1 MDYNNTNIVAYHY
14 GHDSNVAWKD
24 GDTYKVV
31 QIEKLRRKRYSS
43 LYQNHTSKF
52 NGKTMYTLDAID
64 LMISNRDKIDFTIHP
79 ANTWWDWHT
88 TPDGVKQ
95 IVNIFKSRYSQN
107 NIRGCSHHEAHAYL
121 GFVTSPFDKALVITC
136 DGGGDGEFFTVSLAD
151 RDGIKQLDTI
161 QYNMG
166 GLYTSGCSFCEEV
179 DGGTLSWSGKGMGLV
194 ARGKNILPH
203 YQDVMKLMY
212 QKSIYVRFKQG
223 HAHGPD
229 RGPHS
234 FFRLAQNSLGKNKID
249 KVKEE
254 LGLQDGATTVK
265 GQMSYDVMYNT
276 QIVFEKLFDM
286 FTEKYINKYDLP
298 IVLTGGCALNVL
310 NNERIKVKYGRE
322 VFVPSA
328 PDDTGLGLGYIFE
341 KTRPKKQVRTH
352 DIGPELYDKREL
364 EGRKTI
370 TNEEIVKLLQDGKI
384 IGYAQGP
391 SELGPRALGFRS
403 ILCDPSYPGMKDKIN
418 KIKRRQWWRPFAPA
432 CRKEDA
438 HLYFDSPSFEH
449 MEFMSFA
456 VKVKEEAKQ
465 KIPAVVHVD
474 GTARLQTVTSDSNE
488 KFYDLLCD
496 WNRITGKHVLLN
508 TSLNSW
514 GEPIANTI
522 EQCYKILQGTE
533 LDCLVIEN
541 RLFR

>member
-24 GDTYKVV
+24 GNTYKVI
-31 QIEKLRRKRYSS
+31 QIEKLRRMRYSN
-43 LYQNHTSKF
+43 LYSNHTCKF
-52 NGKTMYTLDAID
+52 KGKTRNIID
-64 LMISNRDKIDFTIHP
+64 CVNDLITNRDNIDYTIHP
-79 ANTWWDWHT
+79 GNTWFDWNR
-88 TPDGVKQ
+88 TPYGVKE
-95 IVNIFKSRYSQN
+95 IVSTFERSYSDN
-107 NIRGCSHHEAHAYL
+107 NIRGCSHHEAHAYQA
-121 GFVTSPFDKALVITC
+121 FVTSPFDKALVITC
-136 DGGGDGEFFTVSLAD
+136 DGGGDGEFFTVSLAN
-151 RDGIKQLDTI
+151 RDGIKQIDSV

-166 GLYTSGCSFCEEV
+166 GLYTSGCSFCEEI

-203 YQDVMKLMY
+203 YQDIMKILF
-212 QKSIYVRFKQG
+212 QKSIYVRYKMD
-223 HAHGPD
+223 HGK
-229 RGPHS
+229 GPS
-234 FFRLAQNSLGKNKID
+234 GFFLSAEAVVGRTKLD
-249 KVKEE
+249 KVKYE
-254 LGLQDGATTVK
+254 LGLKHYNDSVS

-276 QIVFEKLFDM
+276 QIVFERLFDM

-310 NNERIKVKYGRE
+310 NNERIKIKYGRE

-328 PDDTGLGLGYIFE
+328 PDDSGLALGYIFE
-341 KTRPKKQVRTH
+341 KTRPKNQIRTH

-403 ILCDPSYPGMKDKIN
+403 ILCDPTYPGMKDKIN

-438 HLYFDSPSFEH
+438 PLYFDSPSFEH

-522 EQCYKILQGTE
+522 EQCHRILQGTE